1 MIGFGRRHPILSFFL
16 LAWAFSWLAMVPLAL
31 AGPGVISPLPGW
43 LHYLSAYGPL
53 LSALVVIG
61 ATEGRPGWRG
71 WWSRLT
77 QGRAGLW
84 PWAVAVSPLVLYGVA
99 AVAERM
105 AQGAWPDPR
114 RLGRLNFLPEIGLW
128 SLPLWLLN
136 SGLGEEAGWRGYA
149 LPALR
154 RRHGPRAASF
164 AIACGWMIW
173 HIPAFFYLPSYA
185 RFGVG
190 DLVGFFL
197 GVLSGAYL
205 LTWLSIASR
214 GGALLPI
221 VWHGL
226 FNFTTAPPSS
236 GGLVAAVVST
246 SAMVMGI
253 LAFLAL
259 ARDRAERA
267 ARSPLA
273 RRRPRP

>member
-31 AGPGVISPLPGW
+31 AGRGVIAPLPGW

-53 LSALVVIG
+53 L
-61 ATEGRPGWRG
+61 
-71 WWSRLT
+71 
-77 QGRAGLW
+77 
-84 PWAVAVSPLVLYGVA
+84 
-99 AVAERM
+99 
-105 AQGAWPDPR
+105 
-114 RLGRLNFLPEIGLW
+114 
-128 SLPLWLLN
+128 
-136 SGLGEEAGWRGYA
+136 
-149 LPALR
+149 PALR
-154 RRHGPRAASF
+154 RGHGPRAASF

-267 ARSPLA
+267 SRSPLA